1 MNSEPEPTV
10 DQFTQMMRDNGFTVT
25 ELGDEIVDETF
36 EYTGLSITYQ
46 SDEGFPITIRAE
58 FPDGH
63 AMDAARALVL
73 TGSANGIKSVL
84 AGAAALGDASVHGY
98 LEANGIDPATYI
110 EDAIADVG
118 SEAPP
123 LSDADGFFAL

>member
-1 MNSEPEPTV
+1 MSEPEPTI
-10 DQFTQMMRDNGFTVT
+10 DQFTQMMRDNGFEVT
-25 ELGDEIVDETF
+25 ELGDELIEETI

-46 SDEGFPITIRAE
+46 TDDGFPVTIRAE
-58 FPDGH
+58 FPEGH

-98 LEANGIDPATYI
+98 LDANHIGASDYI

-123 LSDADGFFAL
+123 LSDADGFFTL

>member
-1 MNSEPEPTV
+1 MAEPEPTV
-10 DQFTQMMRDNGFTVT
+10 DQFTQMMRDNGFEVT
-25 ELGDEIVDETF
+25 ELGDELIEETI

-46 SDEGFPITIRAE
+46 TDDGFPVTIRAE
-58 FPDGH
+58 FPEGH

-73 TGSANGIKSVL
+73 TGSVNGIKSVL

-98 LEANGIDPATYI
+98 LEANGIDASDYI
-110 EDAIADVG
+110 EDTIADVG

-123 LSDADGFFAL
+123 LSDADGFFTL

>member
-1 MNSEPEPTV
+1 MAEPEPTV
-10 DQFTQMMRDNGFTVT
+10 DQFTQMMRDNGFEVT
-25 ELGDEIVDETF
+25 ELGDELIEETI

-46 SDEGFPITIRAE
+46 TDDGFPVTIRAE
-58 FPDGH
+58 FPEGH

-98 LEANGIDPATYI
+98 LDANHIDASDYI

-123 LSDADGFFAL
+123 LSDADDFFTL